1 MVKMR
6 TQKKHRLYMSLLLF
20 SMLILTSCS
29 PASDQSRDASEGS
42 TVSSSEGA
50 TEAEISVAEKLILSG
65 FETMTKNA
73 PKALEP
79 LAEYLKKNQ
88 DNLSA
93 QVTDEMI
100 VLYEKAQMTLLSKYQ
115 DEFFEGDIQE
125 KLLSYSMEELNK
137 IDVSEADL
145 KKLLSKLEPIGLKLE
160 QVEGTVFPVV
170 DYRFFEPLLKSASEE
185 VKAYYRLLMKESDFP
200 VQKDGGLAVSWD
212 EVFTRAALYNL
223 FVEKYPETRFKER
236 VVSSV
241 TFYQNLVLVGSVN
254 TPMYDRDTGEMTPEA
269 KAALIA
275 YVTEGDDSPFKVLMT
290 DYLATLESEGFKKTP
305 KVEAFINEHLTL
317 E

>member
-1 MVKMR
+1 MVNDS
-6 TQKKHRLYMSLLLF
+6 TQKKRMLYMSLLLLGV
-20 SMLILTSCS
+20 LILASCS
-29 PASDQSRDASEGS
+29 TNSVLNPRDDEGTS
-42 TVSSSEGA
+42 TSSTEGV
-50 TEAEISVAEKLILSG
+50 TEEEISVAEKLILSG
-65 FETMTKNA
+65 FETMTQNA

-88 DNLSA
+88 DSLST

-100 VLYEKAQMTLLSKYQ
+100 VLYEKAQMALLSKYQ
-115 DEFFEGDIQE
+115 DEFFEGNIQE
-125 KLLSYSMEELNK
+125 KLLSYSMDELNK
-137 IDVSEADL
+137 IDVSEADI

-160 QVEGTVFPVV
+160 QVEGTIFPVV
-170 DYRFFEPLLKSASEE
+170 NYRFFEPLLKSASDE
-185 VKAYYRLLMKESDFP
+185 VKEYYGILMKESDFP
-200 VQKDGGLAVSWD
+200 VQRDGGLAVSWD

-241 TFYQNLVLVGSVN
+241 THYQNLVLVGSIN
-254 TPMYDRDTGEMTPEA
+254 TPMYDRDSGEMTPEA

-275 YVTEGDDSPFKVLMT
+275 YVTKGDDSPFKSLMS

-305 KVEAFINEHLTL
+305 KVEAFINEHLIA

>member
-1 MVKMR
+1 MVNDS
-6 TQKKHRLYMSLLLF
+6 TQKKRMLYMSLLLLGV
-20 SMLILTSCS
+20 LILASCS
-29 PASDQSRDASEGS
+29 TNSVLNPSDDEGTS
-42 TVSSSEGA
+42 TSSTEGV
-50 TEAEISVAEKLILSG
+50 TEEEISVAEKLILSG
-65 FETMTKNA
+65 FETMTQNA

-88 DNLSA
+88 DSLST

-100 VLYEKAQMTLLSKYQ
+100 VLYEKAQMALLSKYQ
-115 DEFFEGDIQE
+115 DEFFEGNIQE
-125 KLLSYSMEELNK
+125 KLLSYSMDELNK
-137 IDVSEADL
+137 IDVSEADI

-160 QVEGTVFPVV
+160 QVEGTIFPVV
-170 DYRFFEPLLKSASEE
+170 NYRFFEPLLKSASDE
-185 VKAYYRLLMKESDFP
+185 VKEYYGILMKESDFP
-200 VQKDGGLAVSWD
+200 VQRDGGLAVSWD

-241 TFYQNLVLVGSVN
+241 THYQNLVLVGSIN
-254 TPMYDRDTGEMTPEA
+254 TPMYDRDSGEMTPEA

-275 YVTEGDDSPFKVLMT
+275 YVTKGDDSPFKSLMS

-305 KVEAFINEHLTL
+305 KVEAFINEHLIA